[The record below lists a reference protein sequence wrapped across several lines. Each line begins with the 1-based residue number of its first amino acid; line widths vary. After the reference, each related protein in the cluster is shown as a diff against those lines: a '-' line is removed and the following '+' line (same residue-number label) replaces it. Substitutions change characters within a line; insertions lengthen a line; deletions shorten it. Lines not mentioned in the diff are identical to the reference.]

1 MPVYRTSNLAKQL
14 RDNWL
19 SKHPMDSYNTGSINL
34 DDSLTSLNWLQ
45 NLKILRVPN
54 PNPLPCNEL
63 PRSPVD
69 PVERREQTA
78 ETDENGVLRVVHDDG
93 SSGGGGGVGD
103 AASRLRYSHLIYVN
117 NSRGPSKQQTVDYK
131 TNPYVKPPFSYA
143 ALICMAMRE
152 SPNNKMTLSAIYSW
166 ITENFVYYKMADPS
180 WQVSNYLPFFFVFF
194 FFFFFCSLIIKR
206 PGISEGSIRFPCF
219 CLLVGCSKSEVG
231 MFLESSTLCQY
242 LPITP

>member
-1 MPVYRTSNLAKQL
+1 MPVYKMNNLAKQF

-19 SKHPMDSYNTGSINL
+19 SKYPMDSYNTGSINL

-54 PNPLPCNEL
+54 PTPLPCNEL

-69 PVERREQTA
+69 PVQRREQTA

-93 SSGGGGGVGD
+93 SSGGGGEMG
-103 AASRLRYSHLIYVN
+103 SRFRCGRLLYVN
-117 NSRGPSKQQTVDYK
+117 NSRVPSKQQTVDYK

-180 WQVSNYLPFFFVFF
+180 WQVSNYMTFFTFSFF
-194 FFFFFCSLIIKR
+194 LFLTLFPLFFLYARVLEMNGFHFETELLFFNPIKY
-206 PGISEGSIRFPCF
+206 
-219 CLLVGCSKSEVG
+219 
-231 MFLESSTLCQY
+231 SSFM
-242 LPITP
+242 